1 MATASLSPPQLP
13 SSSSPPPSQQS
24 SSESQFKQKISVS
37 QLIRKLNFLVNG
49 QRHQYNYSHL
59 TNNCICVLR
68 LCTNESSINDTC
80 PVHGPVIYKNKLVK
94 ILLQSFIIE
103 KKNIIYMNTKNWS
116 NIVYDKYIYIMLPLV
131 IHIYQHQQHQHP
143 HPHPQQKQ
151 QQQQR
156 QQNQL
161 NSFHFH
167 NSTIPTQLNNVHVS
181 FTNLLILNVLTCN
194 AKDTNK
200 YINYNRLL
208 NRSKAIEFK
217 YILLLNC
224 DLDISHKYITKH
236 ENNFKFHIGAL
247 INQQLP

>member
-1 MATASLSPPQLP
+1 MATASLSPPPPPLP
-13 SSSSPPPSQQS
+13 SSSSSNSQV
-24 SSESQFKQKISVS
+24 KQKISVS
-37 QLIRKLNFLVNG
+37 QLIRKLNFLING
-49 QRHQYNYSHL
+49 NSHQYNYSYL

-131 IHIYQHQQHQHP
+131 IHIYQHQYHH
-143 HPHPQQKQ
+143 HQ
-151 QQQQR
+151 QQQRRRR

-224 DLDISHKYITKH
+224 DLDISQKYITKY

-247 INQQLP
+247 INQLPSPQQSPSP